1 MERRRALRSRSTPAL
16 KESAEPATRVR
27 TLTAIADSER
37 SGPLGQSA
45 SLPQLDVGRRG
56 RRTRLPTPAF
66 ERIDLAL
73 PPVSLGRSRSLSA
86 LTGLANARQQRVQI
100 ELDQVVKRQN
110 EGQQPA
116 EPLPSASIAARA
128 RTKVNAFD
136 EMFEE
141 IATIYEDAAAIR
153 TPATSAAAAAA
164 LKVAAPTAGEAVEA
178 EARRKEEGRLRH
190 AAELQRKMA
199 SCGRRVSRA
208 RMEVEKK
215 IELLREDDDAWFDF
229 DKYCTSIRVP
239 PGSDV
244 VLLGPNPKCT
254 PGPGPRPRPRPRPMP
269 RPRPR

>member
-1 MERRRALRSRSTPAL
+1 MLHPKLKLMMPDALERALRLRSRSTP
-16 KESAEPATRVR
+16 ETATRVR
-27 TLTAIADSER
+27 TLTAIADGER
-37 SGPLGQSA
+37 SGALGHSA

-56 RRTRLPTPAF
+56 QGHHTRLLTPAF

-73 PPVSLGRSRSLSA
+73 PPVSLERSRSLSA
-86 LTGLANARQQRVQI
+86 LAGMANARQQRVQI
-100 ELDQVVKRQN
+100 ELDRVVKRRG
-110 EGQQPA
+110 EQPA
-116 EPLPSASIAARA
+116 EGSPRTIIAARA

-136 EMFEE
+136 EMLEE

-153 TPATSAAAAAA
+153 TPATTAAATP
-164 LKVAAPTAGEAVEA
+164 AAPSAEEVEEA

-215 IELLREDDDAWFDF
+215 IELLREDDDAWLEFDQH
-229 DKYCTSIRVP
+229 CTSLRVP

-244 VLLGPNPKCT
+244 VP
-254 PGPGPRPRPRPRPMP
+254 
-269 RPRPR
+269 

>member
-1 MERRRALRSRSTPAL
+1 MPDALERALRLRSRSTP
-16 KESAEPATRVR
+16 ETATRVR
-27 TLTAIADSER
+27 TLTAIADGER
-37 SGPLGQSA
+37 SGALGHSA

-56 RRTRLPTPAF
+56 QGHHTRLLTPAF

-73 PPVSLGRSRSLSA
+73 PPVSLERSRSLSA
-86 LTGLANARQQRVQI
+86 LAGMANARQQRVQI
-100 ELDQVVKRQN
+100 ELDRVVKRRS
-110 EGQQPA
+110 EQPA
-116 EPLPSASIAARA
+116 EGSPRTIIAARA

-136 EMFEE
+136 EMLEE

-153 TPATSAAAAAA
+153 TPATTAAAAP
-164 LKVAAPTAGEAVEA
+164 AAPSTEEVEVA

-215 IELLREDDDAWFDF
+215 IELLREDDDAWLEFDQH
-229 DKYCTSIRVP
+229 CTSLRVP

-244 VLLGPNPKCT
+244 VP
-254 PGPGPRPRPRPRPMP
+254 
-269 RPRPR
+269 

>member
-27 TLTAIADSER
+27 TLTAIADGER
-37 SGPLGQSA
+37 TGSLAKSS
-45 SLPQLDVGRRG
+45 SLPQLDVGKRGRG

-73 PPVSLGRSRSLSA
+73 PPVSLGKSRSLSA

-215 IELLREDDDAWFDF
+215 IELLREDDEAWFDF

-239 PGSDV
+239 PASDLV
-244 VLLGPNPKCT
+244 PQP
-254 PGPGPRPRPRPRPMP
+254 
-269 RPRPR
+269 

>member
-1 MERRRALRSRSTPAL
+1 MSLQSVTAWSDAGVGM
-16 KESAEPATRVR
+16 EPAARVR
-27 TLTAIADSER
+27 TLTAIADGER
-37 SGPLGQSA
+37 SGPLGHSA
-45 SLPQLDVGRRG
+45 SLPQLDIGRRGRG
-56 RRTRLPTPAF
+56 RRTRLPTPAV

-100 ELDQVVKRQN
+100 ELDRVVKRQH

-116 EPLPSASIAARA
+116 EPLTGASIAARA
-128 RTKVNAFD
+128 KTKVNAFD

-141 IATIYEDAAAIR
+141 IATIFEDAAAIR
-153 TPATSAAAAAA
+153 TPATTAAAAAPM
-164 LKVAAPTAGEAVEA
+164 AAPTAEEVEEA

-208 RMEVEKK
+208 RLEVEKK
-215 IELLREDDDAWFDF
+215 IELLREDDEAWFDF

-239 PGSDV
+239 PGSDI
-244 VLLGPNPKCT
+244 VLLGPGPKRT
-254 PGPGPRPRPRPRPMP
+254 LS
-269 RPRPR
+269 

>member
-1 MERRRALRSRSTPAL
+1 MQVVTRTETATMPDARERALRLRSRSTP
-16 KESAEPATRVR
+16 ETATRVR
-27 TLTAIADSER
+27 TLTAIADGER
-37 SGPLGQSA
+37 SGALGHSA

-56 RRTRLPTPAF
+56 QGHHTRLLTPAF

-73 PPVSLGRSRSLSA
+73 PPVSLERSRSLSA
-86 LTGLANARQQRVQI
+86 LAGMANARQQRVQI
-100 ELDQVVKRQN
+100 ELDRVVKRRG
-110 EGQQPA
+110 EQPA
-116 EPLPSASIAARA
+116 EGSPRTIIAARA

-136 EMFEE
+136 EMLEE

-153 TPATSAAAAAA
+153 TPATTAAAA
-164 LKVAAPTAGEAVEA
+164 PAVPSAEEVEVA

-215 IELLREDDDAWFDF
+215 IELLREDDDAWLEFDQH
-229 DKYCTSIRVP
+229 CASLRVP

-244 VLLGPNPKCT
+244 VP
-254 PGPGPRPRPRPRPMP
+254 
-269 RPRPR
+269 

>member
-1 MERRRALRSRSTPAL
+1 MLRSLKLRMMPDARERAMRLRSRSTP
-16 KESAEPATRVR
+16 ETATRVR
-27 TLTAIADSER
+27 TLTAIADGER
-37 SGPLGQSA
+37 SGALGHSA

-56 RRTRLPTPAF
+56 QGHHTRLLTPAF

-73 PPVSLGRSRSLSA
+73 PPVSLERSRSLSA
-86 LTGLANARQQRVQI
+86 LAGMANARQQRVQI
-100 ELDQVVKRQN
+100 ELANAVKRRS
-110 EGQQPA
+110 EGEQPA
-116 EPLPSASIAARA
+116 EGSPRTIIAARA

-136 EMFEE
+136 EMLEE

-153 TPATSAAAAAA
+153 TPATTAAAAPATPSA
-164 LKVAAPTAGEAVEA
+164 EEVEEA

-215 IELLREDDDAWFDF
+215 IELLREDDDAWLEFDQH
-229 DKYCTSIRVP
+229 CASLRVP

-244 VLLGPNPKCT
+244 VP
-254 PGPGPRPRPRPRPMP
+254 
-269 RPRPR
+269 

>member
-1 MERRRALRSRSTPAL
+1 MPDALERALRLRSRSTP
-16 KESAEPATRVR
+16 ETATRVR
-27 TLTAIADSER
+27 TLTAIADGER
-37 SGPLGQSA
+37 SGALGHSA

-56 RRTRLPTPAF
+56 QGHHTRLLTPAF

-73 PPVSLGRSRSLSA
+73 PPVSLERSRSLSA
-86 LTGLANARQQRVQI
+86 LAGMANARQQRVQI
-100 ELDQVVKRQN
+100 ELDRVVKRRG
-110 EGQQPA
+110 EQPA
-116 EPLPSASIAARA
+116 EGSPRTIIAARA

-136 EMFEE
+136 EMLEE

-153 TPATSAAAAAA
+153 TPATTAAAAP
-164 LKVAAPTAGEAVEA
+164 AAPSTEEVEVA

-215 IELLREDDDAWFDF
+215 IELLREDDDAWLEFDQH
-229 DKYCTSIRVP
+229 CASLRVP

-244 VLLGPNPKCT
+244 VPWSCSSHVV
-254 PGPGPRPRPRPRPMP
+254 M
-269 RPRPR
+269 